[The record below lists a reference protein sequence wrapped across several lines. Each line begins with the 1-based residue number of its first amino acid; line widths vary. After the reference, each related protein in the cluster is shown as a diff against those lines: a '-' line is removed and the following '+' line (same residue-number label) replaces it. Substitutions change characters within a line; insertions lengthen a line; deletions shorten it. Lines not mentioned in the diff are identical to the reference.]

1 MTKILIKASYTSEGV
16 KGLLKV
22 GGSNRKQAVG
32 KMISDLGG
40 KMEAFYYAFGDT
52 DVYVIAEVP
61 DMTIAMAASL
71 NINSTGL
78 VSTST
83 TILVNPEE
91 VDKAS
96 KISVSYRTPES

>member
-1 MTKILIKASYTSEGV
+1 MIKFLIKASYTSEGV

-22 GGSNRKQAVG
+22 GGTNRKQAIE

-52 DVYVIAEVP
+52 DVYLIAEIP
-61 DMTIAMAASL
+61 DTATATAISL

-78 VSTST
+78 VSTSNT
-83 TILVNPEE
+83 MLISAEE
-91 VDKAS
+91 VDNAT
-96 KISVSYRTPES
+96 KISVGYRAPGS